1 MNQLVLWN
9 DVTLFWGINHRAIS
23 GHKHP
28 VVQLVLATKDSFLS
42 KDENDNWVKKR
53 GLLIAPNHLH
63 ECDAKNVQILSLD
76 IDPESSLGE
85 WITKN
90 HLAGQKVIDIPSSN
104 FPELNF
110 EEWSDN
116 LKHEKWKELRSM
128 VDKIFMFQKSGDA
141 LMKDDRVEK
150 ILKYISNNIET
161 LIDTK
166 TLMEIAHL
174 SESRV
179 LHLFKEKM
187 GLPIRNYIL
196 WFRLKTVLVQILNG
210 ESLTEA
216 AYSAGF
222 SDQAHM
228 TRTCVKMLG
237 IPPSQIL
244 KNSKFVQVSF
254 ME

>member
-1 MNQLVLWN
+1 MNQLLLWN
-9 DVTLFWGINHRAIS
+9 DVTLLWGSNARPIS

-28 VVQLVLATKDSFLS
+28 VVQLVVAIKDSFLS
-42 KDENDNWVKKR
+42 KDENGNWVKKR
-53 GLLIAPNHLH
+53 GLLIAPNQLH

-85 WITKN
+85 WIMEN
-90 HLAGQKVIDIPSSN
+90 YLLEQKVMDVPSST
-104 FPELNF
+104 FPKLDFN
-110 EEWSDN
+110 EWSN
-116 LKHEKWKELRSM
+116 KLKYEKWKELRSM
-128 VDKIFMFQKSGDA
+128 VDKIFMFQKTSDA

-150 ILKYISNNIET
+150 ILMYISNNIET

-174 SESRV
+174 SESRM
-179 LHLFKEKM
+179 LHLFKEEM

-196 WFRLKTVLVQILNG
+196 WFRLKTVLAQILNG

-228 TRTCVKMLG
+228 TRTCVKMFG
-237 IPPSQIL
+237 IPPSQII
-244 KNSKFVQVSF
+244 KNSKFIQVSF
-254 ME
+254 QE

>member
-9 DVTLFWGINHRAIS
+9 DVTLFWGINSRAIS

-53 GLLIAPNHLH
+53 GLLIAPNQLH

-90 HLAGQKVIDIPSSN
+90 HLAGQKVIDLPSST
-104 FPELNF
+104 FPEINF

-116 LKHEKWKELRSM
+116 LKHEKWKELRFM

-174 SESRV
+174 SESRM

-196 WFRLKTVLVQILNG
+196 WFRLKIVLVQILNG

-222 SDQAHM
+222 SDQAHI

-244 KNSKFVQVSF
+244 KNSKFVQVYF

>member
-1 MNQLVLWN
+1 
-9 DVTLFWGINHRAIS
+9 
-23 GHKHP
+23 
-28 VVQLVLATKDSFLS
+28 
-42 KDENDNWVKKR
+42 
-53 GLLIAPNHLH
+53 
-63 ECDAKNVQILSLD
+63 
-76 IDPESSLGE
+76 
-85 WITKN
+85 
-90 HLAGQKVIDIPSSN
+90 
-104 FPELNF
+104 
-110 EEWSDN
+110 
-116 LKHEKWKELRSM
+116 
-128 VDKIFMFQKSGDA
+128 MFQKTGVA

-150 ILKYISNNIET
+150 ILKFISNNIET

-174 SESRV
+174 SESRM

-196 WFRLKTVLVQILNG
+196 WFRLKTVLLQILNG

-228 TRTCVKMLG
+228 TRTCVKMIG
-237 IPPSQIL
+237 IPPSQII

-254 ME
+254 QE